1 LAIARA
7 GDRLGEV
14 GNSGSSLAPLL
25 HFQIMQTAAP
35 VPLFEHLL
43 PFALKQVRK
52 VVKGERISQAP
63 ALLQNGDHLYC

>member
-1 LAIARA
+1 
-7 GDRLGEV
+7 
-14 GNSGSSLAPLL
+14 
-25 HFQIMQTAAP
+25 MQTAAP